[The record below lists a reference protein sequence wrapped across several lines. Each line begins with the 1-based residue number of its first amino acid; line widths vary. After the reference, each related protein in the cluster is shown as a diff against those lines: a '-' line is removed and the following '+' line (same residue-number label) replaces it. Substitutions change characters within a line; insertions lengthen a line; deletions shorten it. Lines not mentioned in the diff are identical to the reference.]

1 MTKTDQPRGHTTND
15 LNQGNTKPCA
25 KNDYFPAPTKTELDE
40 IKRAIEQVKANR
52 QESIECAKPFINAVA
67 KGTTGYDAANSDQGR

>member
-1 MTKTDQPRGHTTND
+1 MTKTNSLRGHTSDD
-15 LNQGNTKPCA
+15 LSIGHTKPCA
-25 KNDYFPAPTKTELDE
+25 KSDYFPAPTQNELDE

-67 KGTTGYDAANSDQGR
+67 RGTTGYDAANSNQG